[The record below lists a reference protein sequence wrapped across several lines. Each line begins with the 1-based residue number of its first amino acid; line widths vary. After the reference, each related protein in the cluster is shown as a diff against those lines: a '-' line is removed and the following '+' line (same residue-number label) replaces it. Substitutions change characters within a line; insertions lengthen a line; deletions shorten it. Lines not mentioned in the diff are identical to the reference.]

1 MYLTQGLHRSL
12 QQHPDKLATVCGGR
26 RHDYRKFVRRVA
38 QLAGALQL
46 LGVAAGDRVAMLA
59 HNSDRYFEYF
69 FAVWWAG
76 AVANP
81 VNTRWSVP
89 EIVYALND
97 CQATVLIVDD
107 AFVPLVTGIREK
119 ARCVRNVI
127 HAGDGATPSGLLAY
141 EAIIAAAQAPKDAHR
156 RGDDLAA
163 ILYTGGTTGFPK
175 GVMLSHANFWSSS
188 VGRMAEVRNSA
199 EGVTLVV
206 APLFHV
212 AGMGR
217 MINNSIVGGSAVILP
232 GFRAE
237 TVLATLE
244 AERIHDVVLVP
255 SMVQMLLDA
264 PSFPERRL
272 DHLKRIVYG
281 AAPMPLAL
289 LERAID
295 AFPGVEFMHT
305 YGMTETAASVCV
317 NNDHGPEARR
327 SGLVRSAGRAG
338 YGAEVRIVDTQRAE
352 VARGTV
358 GEIAVRGPIVMLGYW
373 NKPEETRAVLNDGWF
388 YTGDGARMDEAGY
401 IYVVDRLKDMIIS
414 GGENVYS
421 AEVEHVILQIEAI
434 ASCAVIGVPSEQWGE
449 AVHAVVVPRDGAQVD
464 EQSIRAHCRASLAGY
479 KCPKSIEFR
488 NALPMSAA
496 GKVLKNALREPH
508 WRGQDRKGST

>member
-12 QQHPDKLATVCGGR
+12 QQHPNKLATVFAGR
-26 RHDYRKFVRRVA
+26 RHDYRQFVARVA
-38 QLAGALQL
+38 QLAGALQA

-59 HNSDRYFEYF
+59 HNSDRYLEYF

-81 VNTRWSVP
+81 INTRWSVA

-97 CQATVLIVDD
+97 CQAGMLIIDD
-107 AFVPLVTGIREK
+107 AFAPQVADIRDR
-119 ARCVRNVI
+119 AGCVRSVI
-127 HAGDGATPSGLLAY
+127 HAGDAATPSGMLGY
-141 EAIIAAAQAPKDAHR
+141 EAIIAAAQAPEDAHR

-188 VGRMAEVRNSA
+188 VGRMAEVSNSA
-199 EGVTLVV
+199 DGVTLIVV
-206 APLFHV
+206 PLFHV

-217 MINNSIVGGSAVILP
+217 MINHAVVGGSCVILP
-232 GFRAE
+232 GFRAD

-264 PSFPERRL
+264 PSFATRRL
-272 DHLKRIVYG
+272 AHLKRIVYG

-295 AFPGVEFMHT
+295 ALPGVEFLHT

-317 NNDHGPEARR
+317 NNDHGAEARA

-338 YGAEVRIVDTQRAE
+338 YGAEVRIVDIQGKE
-352 VARGTV
+352 VPRGTV

-373 NKPEETRAVLNDGWF
+373 NKPEETRAALRDGWF
-388 YTGDGARMDEAGY
+388 YTGDGARMDDAGN

-421 AEVEHVILQIEAI
+421 AEVEHVIMQLEAV
-434 ASCAVIGVPSEQWGE
+434 AACAVIGVPSEQWGE
-449 AVHAVVVPRDGAQVD
+449 AVHAVVVARDGAAID
-464 EQSIRAHCRASLAGY
+464 EQLIRTHCRALLAGY

-488 NALPMSAA
+488 TALPMSAA
-496 GKVLKNALREPH
+496 GKVLKNALREPY
-508 WRGQDRKGST
+508 RRSRDGNA